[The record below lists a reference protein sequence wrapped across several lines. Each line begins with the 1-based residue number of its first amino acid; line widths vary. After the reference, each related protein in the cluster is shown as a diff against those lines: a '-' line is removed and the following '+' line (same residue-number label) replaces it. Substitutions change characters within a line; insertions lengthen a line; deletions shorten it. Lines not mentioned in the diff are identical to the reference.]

1 MFRIEHTEYLV
12 GLAGLPILLALLWLL
27 LQWKKKTTARM
38 GDPALISLLIESFS
52 SVRFLVKAVLVLLAF
67 IIIVLGAANLQKP
80 GSMENVQRKGVDVML
95 VLDVS
100 KSMLARDIK
109 PSRLEKAKQ
118 FLLRLTD
125 QLENDRIGLI
135 LFAGRAYLQMPLTS
149 DHGAARMYIENAS
162 PDAVPTQGTVFGE
175 ALSMAKM
182 AFNSK
187 EKKYKSIVLVSD
199 GEDHDPEAAKVAIE
213 LAANGVLINTVGIG
227 SPDGSPI
234 EDPTTGELKKDAEG
248 HTVISKLNEAELQSV
263 ATATN
268 GQYIRLDNV
277 DDALITMTEQL
288 DNAEKK
294 AMTDAEFIDY
304 KNYFQW
310 FLAAAF
316 ILLLTEV
323 FLSERRRKKAVGK
336 ITASA
341 DKTTASA
348 NKIAASAETAAP
360 AGNAA
365 VPSAIVLLL
374 IALTTSFSAS
384 AQNGNN
390 LVRSGNRYYKKKQL
404 DQSLQQY
411 QAAVKKAPD
420 NPAANY
426 NLGNAQFRKNDYD
439 AAAKSYD
446 ASVSHGSGDK
456 EMQEKGLYNKG
467 VAMAKQKKLQ
477 ESIDAWKSA
486 LKLDASDSDARE
498 NLEKALMQL
507 KQQQQQQQQNQQN
520 KKKDQQK
527 DKKDQQDK
535 KDENKD
541 QQPPKPQQSKLNKQ
555 QVEQLLKAL
564 QQRENDLQ
572 NKMNENKVKTPNQP
586 EKGLVIGAGSLNR
599 KNVILPHATLL

>member
-1 MFRIEHTEYLV
+1 MFRIEHTEYLI

-27 LQWKKKTTARM
+27 LQWKKKTAARM

-52 SVRFLVKAVLVLLAF
+52 SARFLVKAGIVLLAF
-67 IIIVLGAANLQKP
+67 VIIVLGAANLQKP

-135 LFAGRAYLQMPLTS
+135 LFAGRAYLQMPLTT
-149 DHGAARMYIENAS
+149 DHGAARMYIEDAS
-162 PDAVPTQGTVFGE
+162 PDVVPTQGTVFGE

-187 EKKYKSIVLVSD
+187 ERKYKSIVLVSD
-199 GEDHDPEAAKVAIE
+199 GEDHDPDAAKVAKE
-213 LAANGVLINTVGIG
+213 LADNGVMINTVGIG

-248 HTVISKLNEAELQSV
+248 HTVISKLNEAELQSL

-277 DDALITMTEQL
+277 DDALITMTQQL
-288 DNAEKK
+288 DSAEKK
-294 AMTDAEFIDY
+294 AMSDAEFIDY

-310 FLAAAF
+310 FLAAA
-316 ILLLTEV
+316 LLLLLAEF
-323 FLSERRRKKAVGK
+323 FLSERRPKKAVRK
-336 ITASA
+336 NAVLS
-341 DKTTASA
+341 DKT
-348 NKIAASAETAAP
+348 AASSTAASSDKTFAPSGKTATP
-360 AGNAA
+360 AIA
-365 VPSAIVLLL
+365 LLL
-374 IALTTSFSAS
+374 IALTATLSAS

-446 ASVSHGSGDK
+446 ASVSHSTTDK

-477 ESIDAWKSA
+477 ESIDSWKSA

-586 EKGLVIGAGSLNR
+586 EKDW
-599 KNVILPHATLL
+599 

>member
-1 MFRIEHTEYLV
+1 MTILFRIEHTEYLI
-12 GLAGLPILLALLWLL
+12 GLAGLPVLLALLWLL
-27 LQWKKKTTARM
+27 LQWKKKTAARM
-38 GDPALISLLIESFS
+38 GDPALIGLLIDSFS
-52 SVRFLVKAVLVLLAF
+52 SVRFLVKAGIVLLAF

-80 GSMENVQRKGVDVML
+80 GSTENVQRKGVDVML

-175 ALSMAKM
+175 ALSMANM

-187 EKKYKSIVLVSD
+187 ERKYKSIVLVSD
-199 GEDHDPEAAKVAIE
+199 GEDHDPEAAKVVKE
-213 LAANGVLINTVGIG
+213 LANNGVMINTVGIG

-234 EDPTTGELKKDAEG
+234 EDPTTGELKKDEEG
-248 HTVISKLNEAELQSV
+248 HTVISKLNEAELQSL

-268 GQYIRLDNV
+268 GLYIRLDNV
-277 DDALITMTEQL
+277 DDALITMTQQL
-288 DNAEKK
+288 DSAEKK
-294 AMTDAEFIDY
+294 AMSDAEFIDY

-316 ILLLTEV
+316 WLLLTEF
-323 FLSERRRKKAVGK
+323 FLSERRRKKT
-336 ITASA
+336 I
-341 DKTTASA
+341 
-348 NKIAASAETAAP
+348 
-360 AGNAA
+360 GNAA
-365 VPSAIVLLL
+365 VPTVVVLL
-374 IALTTSFSAS
+374 IALTAALSSS

-390 LVRSGNRYYKKKQL
+390 LIRSGNRYYKKKQL

-446 ASVSHGSGDK
+446 ASVAHSSADK

-467 VAMAKQKKLQ
+467 LAMVKQKKLQ

-520 KKKDQQK
+520 KKNQQK
-527 DKKDQQDK
+527 DQKDK
-535 KDENKD
+535 KDENKNQD
-541 QQPPKPQQSKLNKQ
+541 QPPPPKPQQSKLNKQ

-586 EKGLVIGAGSLNR
+586 EKDW
-599 KNVILPHATLL
+599 

>member
-1 MFRIEHTEYLV
+1 MTTVFRIEHTEYLV

-27 LQWKKKTTARM
+27 LQWKKKTAARM

-52 SVRFLVKAVLVLLAF
+52 SVRFLVKAALVLLAF

-149 DHGAARMYIENAS
+149 DHGAARMYIQDAS

-199 GEDHDPEAAKVAIE
+199 GEDHDPEAAKVAKE
-213 LAANGVLINTVGIG
+213 LAANGVMINTVGIG

-248 HTVISKLNEAELQSV
+248 HTVISKLNEAELQGL

-316 ILLLTEV
+316 VLLLTE
-323 FLSERRRKKAVGK
+323 FFFSERRRKKKVGK
-336 ITASA
+336 ITA
-341 DKTTASA
+341 
-348 NKIAASAETAAP
+348 P
-360 AGNAA
+360 VGNAA
-365 VPSAIVLLL
+365 AQAVVLLL
-374 IALTTSFSAS
+374 IALTATLSTS

-390 LVRSGNRYYKKKQL
+390 LIRSGNRYYKKKQL

-446 ASVSHGSGDK
+446 ASVSHSPGDK

-477 ESIDAWKSA
+477 ESIDSWKSA

-535 KDENKD
+535 KNENKD

-586 EKGLVIGAGSLNR
+586 EKDW
-599 KNVILPHATLL
+599 

>member
-1 MFRIEHTEYLV
+1 M
-12 GLAGLPILLALLWLL
+12 
-27 LQWKKKTTARM
+27 
-38 GDPALISLLIESFS
+38 
-52 SVRFLVKAVLVLLAF
+52 
-67 IIIVLGAANLQKP
+67 
-80 GSMENVQRKGVDVML
+80 
-95 VLDVS
+95 
-100 KSMLARDIK
+100 
-109 PSRLEKAKQ
+109 
-118 FLLRLTD
+118 
-125 QLENDRIGLI
+125 
-135 LFAGRAYLQMPLTS
+135 
-149 DHGAARMYIENAS
+149 
-162 PDAVPTQGTVFGE
+162 
-175 ALSMAKM
+175 
-182 AFNSK
+182 
-187 EKKYKSIVLVSD
+187 
-199 GEDHDPEAAKVAIE
+199 
-213 LAANGVLINTVGIG
+213 INTVGIG

-248 HTVISKLNEAELQSV
+248 HTVISKLNEAELQSL

-268 GQYIRLDNV
+268 GEYIRLDNV
-277 DDALITMTEQL
+277 DDALITMTQQL
-288 DNAEKK
+288 DSAEKK
-294 AMTDAEFIDY
+294 AMSDAEFIDY

-316 ILLLTEV
+316 WLLLTEI
-323 FLSERRRKKAVGK
+323 FLSERRRKKAVDK
-336 ITASA
+336 SA
-341 DKTTASA
+341 GSA
-348 NKIAASAETAAP
+348 NKIDSSADKAAAP
-360 AGNAA
+360 VGNTAVPVGNAA
-365 VPSAIVLLL
+365 VPAAVILLL
-374 IALTTSFSAS
+374 IALTATLSSS

-390 LVRSGNRYYKKKQL
+390 LIRSGNRYYKKKQL

-426 NLGNAQFRKNDYD
+426 NLGNAQFRKNEYD

-446 ASVSHGSGDK
+446 AGVAHSAADK
-456 EMQEKGLYNKG
+456 ELQEKGLYNKG
-467 VAMAKQKKLQ
+467 VAMVKQKKLQ

-535 KDENKD
+535 KDDNKD
-541 QQPPKPQQSKLNKQ
+541 QQQPKPQQSKLNKQ

-586 EKGLVIGAGSLNR
+586 DKDW
-599 KNVILPHATLL
+599 

>member
-27 LQWKKKTTARM
+27 LEWKKKTAARM
-38 GDPALISLLIESFS
+38 GDPALISLLIDSFS

-67 IIIVLGAANLQKP
+67 FVIVLGAANPQKP

-149 DHGAARMYIENAS
+149 DHGAARMYIEDAS

-182 AFNSK
+182 AFNPK
-187 EKKYKSIVLVSD
+187 ERKYKSIVLVSD
-199 GEDHDPEAAKVAIE
+199 GEDHDPEAAKVAKD
-213 LAANGVLINTVGIG
+213 LAANGVMINTVGIG

-234 EDPTTGELKKDAEG
+234 EDPATGELKKDAEG
-248 HTVISKLNEAELQSV
+248 HTVISKLNEAELQGL
-263 ATATN
+263 ANATN

-277 DDALITMTEQL
+277 DDALITMTQQL

-316 ILLLTEV
+316 VLLLTEF
-323 FLSERRRKKAVGK
+323 FLSERRRKKAADK
-336 ITASA
+336 STASA
-341 DKTTASA
+341 E
-348 NKIAASAETAAP
+348 KIAAPVGNAAAP
-360 AGNAA
+360 AM
-365 VPSAIVLLL
+365 VLLL
-374 IALTTSFSAS
+374 IGLIATLSAS

-390 LVRSGNRYYKKKQL
+390 LIRSGNRYYKKQQVDK
-404 DQSLQQY
+404 SLQQY

-446 ASVSHGSGDK
+446 ASVSHSSGDK

-477 ESIDAWKSA
+477 ESIDSWKSA
-486 LKLDASDSDARE
+486 LKLDAADSDARE

-541 QQPPKPQQSKLNKQ
+541 QPPPKPQQSKLNKQ

-586 EKGLVIGAGSLNR
+586 EKDW
-599 KNVILPHATLL
+599 

>member
-27 LQWKKKTTARM
+27 LQWKKKTAARM

-52 SVRFLVKAVLVLLAF
+52 SVRFLVKAALVLLAF
-67 IIIVLGAANLQKP
+67 IVIVLGAANLQKP

-125 QLENDRIGLI
+125 QLENDRVGLI

-182 AFNSK
+182 AFNPK
-187 EKKYKSIVLVSD
+187 ERKYKSIVLVSD
-199 GEDHDPEAAKVAIE
+199 GEDHDPEAAKVAKE
-213 LAANGVLINTVGIG
+213 LADNGVMINTVGIG

-248 HTVISKLNEAELQSV
+248 HTVISKLNEAELQGL

-277 DDALITMTEQL
+277 DDALITMTQQL

-316 ILLLTEV
+316 VLLLTE
-323 FLSERRRKKAVGK
+323 FFFSERRRKKTAGK
-336 ITASA
+336 TAASA
-341 DKTTASA
+341 E
-348 NKIAASAETAAP
+348 KIAASAAKTAAP
-360 AGNAA
+360 VLTAA
-365 VPSAIVLLL
+365 APAVVLLL
-374 IALTTSFSAS
+374 IALTATLSAS

-390 LVRSGNRYYKKKQL
+390 LVRSGNRYYKKQQVDK
-404 DQSLQQY
+404 SLQQY

-446 ASVSHGSGDK
+446 ASVSHSSGDK
-456 EMQEKGLYNKG
+456 AMQEKGLYNKG

-477 ESIDAWKSA
+477 ESIDSWKSA

-507 KQQQQQQQQNQQN
+507 KQQQQQQQQN

-541 QQPPKPQQSKLNKQ
+541 QPPPKPQQSKLNKQ

-586 EKGLVIGAGSLNR
+586 EKDW
-599 KNVILPHATLL
+599 

>member
-1 MFRIEHTEYLV
+1 MFRIEHIEYLI
-12 GLAGLPILLALLWLL
+12 GLAGLPVLLALLWLL
-27 LQWKKKTTARM
+27 LRWKKKTAARM
-38 GDPALISLLIESFS
+38 GDPALISLLIENFS
-52 SVRFLVKAVLVLLAF
+52 SVRFLVKAGIALLAF
-67 IIIVLGAANLQKP
+67 VIIVLGAANLQKP
-80 GSMENVQRKGVDVML
+80 GSMENVQRKGVDVMVL
-95 VLDVS
+95 LDVS

-149 DHGAARMYIENAS
+149 DHGAARMYIQDAN
-162 PDAVPTQGTVFGE
+162 PDVVPTQGTVIGE
-175 ALSMAKM
+175 ALSMANT

-187 EKKYKSIVLVSD
+187 ERKYKSIVLVSD
-199 GEDHDPEAAKVAIE
+199 GEDHDPEAAKVAKK
-213 LAANGVLINTVGIG
+213 LADNGVMINTVGIG

-234 EDPTTGELKKDAEG
+234 EDPTTGDLKKDAEG
-248 HTVISKLNEAELQSV
+248 HTVISKLNEAELQSL
-263 ATATN
+263 ASATN
-268 GQYIRLDNV
+268 GQYLRLDNV
-277 DDALITMTEQL
+277 DDALITMTQQL
-288 DNAEKK
+288 ESAEKK
-294 AMTDAEFIDY
+294 AMSDAEFIDY

-310 FLAAAF
+310 FLATAF
-316 ILLLTEV
+316 WLLLMEF
-323 FLSERRRKKAVGK
+323 FLSERRKAASPVAKAASQVGK
-336 ITASA
+336 ASA
-341 DKTTASA
+341 PVS
-348 NKIAASAETAAP
+348 
-360 AGNAA
+360 NAA
-365 VPSAIVLLL
+365 VPAVVLLL
-374 IALTTSFSAS
+374 IALTATLSAA

-390 LVRSGNRYYKKKQL
+390 LIRSGNRYYKKQQL

-446 ASVSHGSGDK
+446 ASVTHSATDK
-456 EMQEKGLYNKG
+456 SMQEKGLYNKG

-498 NLEKALMQL
+498 NLEKALVQL

-555 QVEQLLKAL
+555 QVDQLLKAL

-586 EKGLVIGAGSLNR
+586 EKDW
-599 KNVILPHATLL
+599 

>member
-1 MFRIEHTEYLV
+1 VFRIEHTEYLI

-27 LQWKKKTTARM
+27 LQWKKMTAARM

-52 SVRFLVKAVLVLLAF
+52 SARFLVKAGIVLLAF
-67 IIIVLGAANLQKP
+67 VIIVLGAANLQKP

-182 AFNSK
+182 AFNPK

-199 GEDHDPEAAKVAIE
+199 GEDHDPEAAKVVKE
-213 LAANGVLINTVGIG
+213 LADNGVMINTVGIG

-248 HTVISKLNEAELQSV
+248 HTVISKLNEAELQSL

-277 DDALITMTEQL
+277 DDALITMTQQL

-310 FLAAAF
+310 FLAAA
-316 ILLLTEV
+316 LLLLLAEF

-336 ITASA
+336 
-341 DKTTASA
+341 
-348 NKIAASAETAAP
+348 TAAP
-360 AGNAA
+360 SIA
-365 VPSAIVLLL
+365 LLL
-374 IALTTSFSAS
+374 IALTATLSTS

-446 ASVSHGSGDK
+446 ASVSHSPTDK

-467 VAMAKQKKLQ
+467 VAMVKQKKLQ

-586 EKGLVIGAGSLNR
+586 DKDW
-599 KNVILPHATLL
+599 